1 MDLAS
6 IIGLVMCIALVI
18 FAIVSGDAGF
28 SALNNFVDFQSALIT
43 IGGAMMAILASNT
56 LPSFLGGLKTIALVF
71 KAPAINSPAIIAKII
86 ELSNV
91 ARKEGLL
98 ALEEAAADLDDAF
111 MKKGVL
117 LIVDGTDPDLVRG
130 ILETEM
136 VSIEARHK
144 GNIGLWQDIASMGP
158 AWGMIGTLVGLI
170 NMLQALDDPSSI
182 GPSMAVA
189 LITTLYGSMM
199 ANWICTPVASKL
211 KVNNESEMQVKEI
224 MIEGLLSIQ
233 AGENPRVIEEKLK
246 SFLSPAERENLG
258 ESGSEGGE
266 G

>member
-111 MKKGVL
+111 MKKAYC
-117 LIVDGTDPDLVRG
+117 
-130 ILETEM
+130 
-136 VSIEARHK
+136 S
-144 GNIGLWQDIASMGP
+144 
-158 AWGMIGTLVGLI
+158 
-170 NMLQALDDPSSI
+170 
-182 GPSMAVA
+182 
-189 LITTLYGSMM
+189 
-199 ANWICTPVASKL
+199 
-211 KVNNESEMQVKEI
+211 
-224 MIEGLLSIQ
+224 
-233 AGENPRVIEEKLK
+233 
-246 SFLSPAERENLG
+246 
-258 ESGSEGGE
+258 
-266 G
+266 